1 MQTRKAVEWVIVGS
15 CLLQPGCLALVRGYV
30 TGLNFKDETARNV
43 FNWVSANPL
52 AVNLERELVKAML
65 QETGLRMK
73 DLAQL
78 MSRGVGP
85 SDLTRHCLL
94 LLEFNFRDEAVR
106 ILRTNRNDA
115 TRPLVQIERDIENP
129 NNDVWQIV
137 TTAANYLF
145 EPGDPVL
152 DKIANQL
159 SELIEKMNLRAGMI
173 QIEEQV
179 EFHIT
184 ALRELITRHPNLTDK
199 YKHALKNFA
208 WPYE

>member
-15 CLLQPGCLALVRGYV
+15 CLLQPGCLALVRTYV
-30 TGLNFKDETARNV
+30 THLNFKDETARNV

-52 AVNLERELVKAML
+52 AVNLEREVVKAML
-65 QETGLRMK
+65 QETGLRMQ

-78 MSRGVGP
+78 MTRGVGP

-106 ILRTNRNDA
+106 ILNTNRNEA
-115 TRPLVQIERDIENP
+115 TTPLAPLEKDVANP
-129 NNDVWQIV
+129 MNDVWQIV
-137 TTAANYLF
+137 TAASNYCF
-145 EPGDPVL
+145 DAGL
-152 DKIANQL
+152 DKIGAQL
-159 SELIEKMNLRAGMI
+159 AELIEKMNLRAGMI
-173 QIEEQV
+173 QMEEQV

-184 ALRELITRHPNLTDK
+184 ALRELITRHPKLTDK